1 MTRCQLSIAVDGVNH
16 CDLRLSELLGE
27 GANAKVY
34 REKIGSRIYAVKVY
48 TDQAA
53 FNLEKLNFMI
63 FNPPAD
69 LYFEDAGK
77 RYPLYAWPVSLVK
90 NLEEGYFGTDIGYV
104 MPLIDKTESKTLEY
118 FYDYNL
124 SKQLKTSINKA
135 LSLKIEILKNLSD
148 AIATLHTLG
157 HKFVDL
163 KPQNIGVYEGT
174 NIVSLLDCD
183 GYEINYPSSGK
194 KFSSTMVS
202 PDYIAPEISGAKLED
217 IIVGKDQDNYALAVI
232 IFQMLNNGI
241 HPFQG
246 VITDPNIHI
255 TTNDEAAVLGLYA
268 YGGQQSI
275 KIIPKPQSVHSTFL
289 PTTRLLFD
297 RAFLRKTNRPSAQE
311 WGIHFADIIQNKILV
326 RCPDYPSD
334 AAHIRFK
341 EMPCPACTLN
351 YINSSPSKKAGP
363 EIHASISSFDDIA
376 KDYNQPPI
384 KVAGNIGG
392 IGTYFVWIVISLTLI
407 GTVLIN
413 SSKAPESRMTNSFS
427 TTEEALCRKALDSNT
442 HNWET
447 RSAYE
452 AAVREAKQRSIAPN
466 DCVRILG
473 LTNQAASSMPNP
485 SGASQDEVCMKAL
498 NPDKTSWANNAS
510 FANYVQ
516 EAQRRGVSVDQ
527 CQRLLGF
534 PAQGTQ
540 RQQGLPDV
548 DLCRLAL
555 SGDKTQWD
563 SRTTYSERVQ
573 EARNRGFT
581 VDTCRSFL
589 GILVP
594 LTPQMTNVSSES
606 MGWSTKFNSNLVYLD
621 PNVHDKVGDSGYS
634 YQTHFYLKDSRTPKT
649 DFVMFVLGRGN
660 IAQTKTCAYVS
671 PKNYFESVLSKRRD
685 KINSIL
691 PEEDQNFRWVNVSS
705 FGFRTGN
712 EFRSLYVRDF
722 ILMSKTNQDFI
733 IHVGGRFAQSTDVD
747 KFDDLLNNMKFRI
760 SVDRFKF
767 GC

>member
-34 REKIGSRIYAVKVY
+34 REKIGSRLYAVKVY

-163 KPQNIGVYEGT
+163 KPQNVGVYEGT

-217 IIVGKDQDNYALAVI
+217 IIVEKDQDNYALAVI

-246 VITDPNIHI
+246 IIADPNIHI

-268 YGGQQSI
+268 YGGQQST
-275 KIIPKPQSVHSTFL
+275 KIMPKPQSVHSTFL
-289 PTTRLLFD
+289 PTTRHLFD
-297 RAFLRKTNRPSAQE
+297 RAFLGKTNRPSAQE
-311 WGIHFADIIQNKILV
+311 WSNHFSDILENKLLV
-326 RCPDYPSD
+326 RCVDFPSD

-341 EMPCPACTLN
+341 ELPCPACTLN
-351 YINSSPSKKAGP
+351 YINSSRSKKAGP

-376 KDYNQPPI
+376 KDYNHPPI
-384 KVAGNIGG
+384 KVAGDSGNFVS
-392 IGTYFVWIVISLTLI
+392 YFIVIVVCLALL

-413 SSKAPESRMTNSFS
+413 SSKAPESRMTNSGS
-427 TTEEALCRKALDSNT
+427 TTESTPSL
-442 HNWET
+442 
-447 RSAYE
+447 
-452 AAVREAKQRSIAPN
+452 SI
-466 DCVRILG
+466 
-473 LTNQAASSMPNP
+473 SH
-485 SGASQDEVCMKAL
+485 QDEVCKKAL
-498 NPDKTSWANNAS
+498 NSERTSWDNNAF

-516 EAQRRGVSVDQ
+516 EAQRRGLSIDQ
-527 CQRLLGF
+527 CRRLLGF

-540 RQQGLPDV
+540 RQQRLADV
-548 DLCRLAL
+548 ELCHLAL
-555 SGDKTQWD
+555 SRDKIQWET
-563 SRTTYSERVQ
+563 STTYSEHVQ

-581 VDTCRSFL
+581 VERCRSFL

-594 LTPQMTNVSSES
+594 LTPQMTNATSRI
-606 MGWSTKFNSNLVYLD
+606 MGWSVKFDSNLIYLD
-621 PNVHDKVGDSGYS
+621 PDVHDKVGDSGYS

-649 DFVMFVLGRGN
+649 DFVMFVFGRGN
-660 IAQTKTCAYVS
+660 IAKTKSCAHVS
-671 PKNYFESVLSKRRD
+671 PQKYFESVLSNSRD
-685 KINSIL
+685 KINSIS
-691 PEEDQNFRWVNVSS
+691 PGEDQDRRWVNVSS
-705 FGFRTGN
+705 FGYRTGN
-712 EFRSLYVRDF
+712 EVKPLYIRDY
-722 ILMSKTNQDFI
+722 ISMSKTDKDFVV
-733 IHVGGRFAQSTDVD
+733 HVGGRFAKATDVL
-747 KFDDLLNNMKFRI
+747 KFDDLINNMRFPI
-760 SVDRFKF
+760 SVDRFNF